1 MFRFYFTGSRHFKLF
16 LEKVELK
23 GKGTYFVDYYDL
35 EKYYPNTGTFKM
47 DQERYFNNKE
57 NNIISSM
64 GNTDYG
70 ETIIED
76 SREPDFLSA
85 R

>member
-1 MFRFYFTGSRHFKLF
+1 M
-16 LEKVELK
+16 
-23 GKGTYFVDYYDL
+23 DYYDL

-47 DQERYFNNKE
+47 DHERYLNNKE

-64 GNTDYG
+64 RNTDYG
-70 ETIIED
+70 ETIIEA